1 MVILAGQMLSSEAGV
16 RLQRDSL
23 ENVRVQRALHDD
35 SKLQRA
41 QHKGS
46 ETGHEHVQE
55 RAAKGQGADQRR
67 QPKGDETSRPE
78 AVDRLAFQY
87 SRELFRRL
95 ACAHLVVHHAAVDL
109 VHPVKAPEGEAAAAS
124 QKVGLG
130 RLCFRVTKAD
140 DDEVWE
146 MNKLCV
152 NLEDASSCNEL
163 GLDTVRRCTKSHE
176 AASKF
181 HYELLAAKNS

>member
-1 MVILAGQMLSSEAGV
+1 MTQSVH
-16 RLQRDSL
+16 LQWDSL

-35 SKLQRA
+35 GKLQRA
-41 QHKGS
+41 QQKGS
-46 ETGHEHVQE
+46 ETGYEHVQE
-55 RAAKGQGADQRR
+55 RAAKGQGTDQRR
-67 QPKGDETSRPE
+67 QPKGDKASHPE
-78 AVDRLAFQY
+78 AIDRLALQY
-87 SRELFRRL
+87 SHEVFRRP

-109 VHPVKAPEGEAAAAS
+109 VHLMKAPESEAAAAS

-130 RLCFRVTKAD
+130 RLCFGVTKAD
-140 DDEVWE
+140 DDEVRE

-163 GLDTVRRCTKSHE
+163 GLDAVRGCTKSHE
-176 AASKF
+176 AASKL